1 VWVAIPGYRNAHGG
15 SFLTGGVRIVSY
27 ETHVFGRAAHR
38 CAQHQPRLVHQLRL
52 RFTAGVCVLAAS
64 LLIGSTGV
72 AVADADS
79 GNSAAHGGQG
89 SNTSGQQPSTG
100 AKKPK
105 DEPGG
110 TDAKDG
116 SLSSSGHSVQQ
127 PSTGAKKPKDE
138 TRGTDTKDETKDHS
152 DLGAAVPDLVA
163 AVSNEVAPVPD
174 VVASVPVAV
183 ASVPVAVAS
192 VPVAVAP
199 VPVAVAPV
207 PKVVGPVSNV
217 SALVQDILAPV
228 GGTVVPLTQLPSDLY
243 SALLGIAGAP
253 GFDVRAFVQDMLSVG
268 GAVVLLAQLP
278 SDLFSFLLGIV
289 GMQPVV
295 AEVAG
300 IHGPGLSAAAGASVA
315 SRWPL
320 GRPLAG
326 SSGPPVAG
334 VSVLPGT
341 SEATRVATPDVIALG
356 RASAASEMARPA
368 PEAAFPIRA
377 GSAFPHVVG
386 EILLTVSLWAL
397 AAAALPGVGGLGF
410 ITLAGVRVGY
420 RQAKA
425 GGALRTT
432 GIAHFARPGPLGIIR
447 SGSLVVV
454 RPRALRVVRPR
465 ALGAEHLLDKVA

>member
-1 VWVAIPGYRNAHGG
+1 MV
-15 SFLTGGVRIVSY
+15 LSY
-27 ETHVFGRAAHR
+27 
-38 CAQHQPRLVHQLRL
+38 L

-64 LLIGSTGV
+64 LLIGSAGV

-79 GNSAAHGGQG
+79 GNSAAHGGHG

-100 AKKPK
+100 ANKPK

-116 SLSSSGHSVQQ
+116 SLSSSGHSGQQ
-127 PSTGAKKPKDE
+127 PSTGAKQPKDE
-138 TRGTDTKDETKDHS
+138 PGGTNTKDETKDHS

-163 AVSNEVAPVPD
+163 AVPNEVAPVPD
-174 VVASVPVAV
+174 VVAPVPDVVAP
-183 ASVPVAVAS
+183 VPDV
-192 VPVAVAP
+192 VAP

-207 PKVVGPVSNV
+207 PKVVGPVTNV

-253 GFDVRAFVQDMLSVG
+253 GYDVRAFVQDMLSVG

-295 AEVAG
+295 GEVAG
-300 IHGPGLSAAAGASVA
+300 IHGPGLSAAADASVA
-315 SRWPL
+315 SRWSL
-320 GRPLAG
+320 GRQLAG
-326 SSGPPVAG
+326 ISGPPVAG

-341 SEATRVATPDVIALG
+341 SEATRVATSDVIALG

-368 PEAAFPIRA
+368 PDAAFPIRA
-377 GSAFPHVVG
+377 GSSFPHVVG

-432 GIAHFARPGPLGIIR
+432 GIAHFARPGPLGIVR

-465 ALGAEHLLDKVA
+465 ALTAEHLLDKVA